1 MIDKRNK
8 NKDFFFSGLKLYQ
21 DIFKAG
27 PLVSLSNEKH
37 LMRVLRGVGRR
48 MAIITLLSTRET
60 NRFTLIHNFGQYL
73 IRLHK
78 QHGDL

>member
-1 MIDKRNK
+1 MKENE
-8 NKDFFFSGLKLYQ
+8 NHSFFFSGLKLYQ
-21 DIFKAG
+21 DVFKAG
-27 PLVSLSNEKH
+27 SLVSLSNEKH
-37 LMRVLRGVGRR
+37 LMRVLRQVGRR

-78 QHGDL
+78 HHGDL